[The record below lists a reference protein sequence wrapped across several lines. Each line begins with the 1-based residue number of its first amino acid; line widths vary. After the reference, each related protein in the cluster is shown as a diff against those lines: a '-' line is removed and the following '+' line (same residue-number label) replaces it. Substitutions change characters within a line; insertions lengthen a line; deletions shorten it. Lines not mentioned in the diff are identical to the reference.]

1 MNINNDNT
9 FVMNMP
15 APVTEIIST
24 IEANGFEAFA
34 VGGCVRDTLL
44 QRNPDDWDITT
55 SALPEQV
62 KSMFPRTIDTGIQH
76 GTVTIMIGKTGY
88 EVTTYRIDGEY
99 EDGRHPNSVEFS
111 SKLVDDLKRRD
122 FTINA
127 MAYNNTTHLVDEFH
141 GIDDLNNKIIRCVGN
156 AAERFSEDA
165 LRMMRA
171 IRFSAQL
178 GFDIEASTHD
188 AILALAPTIS
198 KVSMERVEIEL
209 GKTLTSAN
217 PDYVVKFVEAGL
229 FRENLPVIH
238 HLLTGGHKEKI
249 LSMLRLTKPTLILRL
264 SALLNYASPEETR
277 RTLRSLKLDNFTVDS
292 VTRLVTY
299 SDYSVEET
307 KPAVR
312 EALHQFTTDF
322 FSILL
327 DHQEA
332 SILAKEEITGI
343 VLPSQKKH
351 LKSLRML
358 TSEILESGDCFTIK
372 ALNITGH
379 DLVEYGLTGPAIG
392 KALENLLH
400 MVIENP
406 ELNEKQ
412 MLIDIIKQT
421 V

>member
-156 AAERFSEDA
+156 ANERFSEDA

-238 HLLTGGHKEKI
+238 HLLTGRHKEKI

-379 DLVEYGLTGPAIG
+379 DLIEYGLTGPDIG
-392 KALENLLH
+392 KTLENLLH

-406 ELNEKQ
+406 ELNEKE